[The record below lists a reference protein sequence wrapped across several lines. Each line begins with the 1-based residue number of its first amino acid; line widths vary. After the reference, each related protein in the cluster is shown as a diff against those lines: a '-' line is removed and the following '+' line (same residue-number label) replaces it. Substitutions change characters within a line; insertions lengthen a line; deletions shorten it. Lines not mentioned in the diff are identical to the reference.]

1 MMMQAEDEVSL
12 FDFERAAAARL
23 TKSALDYYASG
34 ARDEIT
40 LANNRRAFERLAV
53 HYRVLRDVSRI
64 ELATRVL
71 DDHAGGWDVRMPV
84 LVAPTAFHRMA
95 HPDGELATVRAAGAA
110 GTIMI
115 LSTLS
120 NTPVEQVVKAATGP
134 VWFQLYVYRDRQATE
149 ALVQRAEEAG
159 CEALVLTV
167 DAPRLGVRERD
178 VRNRFELPEGLS
190 VANMLAEGKG
200 EVVAPAMDSG
210 LAAYFASL
218 IDPAL
223 TFEDL
228 GWLTSITKL
237 PLVVK
242 GVVRGDDA
250 RRAVD
255 HGASAVVVSNHGGR
269 QLDTSPAT
277 IDVLP
282 EVVEAVEGR
291 ADVLLDGGIRR
302 GTDVLKALARGAKAV
317 LLGRPVLW
325 GLACDGQA
333 GVERVLGLLTQ
344 ELELAMM
351 LAGAPTLADLGG
363 DLLRPSPAS
372 SAS

>member
-1 MMMQAEDEVSL
+1 MMQAGDEVSL

-23 TKSALDYYASG
+23 ARSALDYYASG

-40 LANNRRAFERLAV
+40 LRNNRRAFERLCV

-64 ELATRVL
+64 ELTTRL
-71 DDHAGGWDVRMPV
+71 LGERGGGAEVRSPI

-95 HPDGELATVRAAGAA
+95 HPDGELATVRAAGSA

-120 NTPVEQVVKAATGP
+120 NTPVEEVVKAATGP
-134 VWFQLYVYRDRQATE
+134 VWFQLYVYRDREATRG
-149 ALVQRAEEAG
+149 LVQRAEAAG

-178 VRNRFELPEGLS
+178 VRNRFELPAGLS
-190 VANMLAEGKG
+190 VVNMLAEGKG
-200 EVVAPAMDSG
+200 EVVAPKMDSG

-228 GWLTSITKL
+228 EWLASVTKL
-237 PLVVK
+237 PLLVK

-255 HGASAVVVSNHGGR
+255 HGAAGVVVSNHGGR

-282 EVVEAVEGR
+282 EVVEAVDGQAEI
-291 ADVLLDGGIRR
+291 LLDGGIRR
-302 GTDVLKALARGAKAV
+302 GTDVLKALALGAKAV
-317 LLGRPVLW
+317 LVGRPVLW

-333 GVERVLGLLTQ
+333 GVERVLGLLTR

-351 LAGAPTLADLGG
+351 LAGAPTVADLAG
-363 DLLRPSPAS
+363 DLVRPSPRGGEN
-372 SAS
+372 

>member
-1 MMMQAEDEVSL
+1 MSEPPTMMQAGDEVSL

-34 ARDEIT
+34 AHDEIT
-40 LANNRRAFERLAV
+40 LRRNRQAFEQLAV
-53 HYRVLRDVSRI
+53 HYRVLVDVSERD
-64 ELATRVL
+64 LSTRVL
-71 DDHAGGWDVRMPV
+71 AAQGGGHALSLPV
-84 LVAPTAFHRMA
+84 MVAPTAFHRMA

-120 NTPVEQVVKAATGP
+120 NTRVEEVVEAASGP
-134 VWFQLYVYRDRQATE
+134 VWFQLYVYRDREATKG
-149 ALVQRAEEAG
+149 LVERAEAAG
-159 CEALVLTV
+159 CRALVLTV

-190 VANMLAEGKG
+190 VVNMLAEGKG
-200 EVVAPAMDSG
+200 AVVAPKMDSG

-218 IDPAL
+218 IDPSL
-223 TFEDL
+223 TFDDL
-228 GWLTSITKL
+228 EWLASITDL
-237 PLVVK
+237 PVIVK

-255 HGASAVVVSNHGGR
+255 HGACGVVVSNHGGR

-282 EVVEAVEGR
+282 EVVEAIDGR
-291 ADVLLDGGIRR
+291 AEVFVDGGVRR
-302 GTDVLKALARGAKAV
+302 GTDVLKAVALGAKAV
-317 LLGRPVLW
+317 LVGRPVLW

-333 GVERVLGLLTQ
+333 GVERVLDLLRA
-344 ELELAMM
+344 ELDLAMT
-351 LAGAPTLADLGG
+351 LAGAPTLADVGR
-363 DLLRPSPAS
+363 DLVRPAR
-372 SAS
+372 

>member
-1 MMMQAEDEVSL
+1 MSEAPTMMQAGDEVSL
-12 FDFERAAAARL
+12 FDFEQAAAARL
-23 TKSALDYYASG
+23 TRSALDYYASG

-40 LANNRRAFERLAV
+40 LRNNRRAFERLAV

-64 ELATRVL
+64 EMGTRLLAS
-71 DDHAGGWDVRMPV
+71 AGAGTPVAMPV

-95 HPDGELATVRAAGAA
+95 HPDGELATARAAGAA

-120 NTPVEQVVKAATGP
+120 NTPVEEVVEAASGP
-134 VWFQLYVYRDRQATE
+134 VWFQLYVYRDRAATE
-149 ALVQRAEEAG
+149 GLVRRAEAAG

-200 EVVAPAMDSG
+200 EVVAPEMDSG

-218 IDPAL
+218 IDPAV

-228 GWLTSITKL
+228 AWLASNTKL

-250 RRAVD
+250 RR
-255 HGASAVVVSNHGGR
+255 
-269 QLDTSPAT
+269 
-277 IDVLP
+277 
-282 EVVEAVEGR
+282 
-291 ADVLLDGGIRR
+291 
-302 GTDVLKALARGAKAV
+302 
-317 LLGRPVLW
+317 
-325 GLACDGQA
+325 
-333 GVERVLGLLTQ
+333 
-344 ELELAMM
+344 
-351 LAGAPTLADLGG
+351 
-363 DLLRPSPAS
+363 
-372 SAS
+372 